1 METGWNFWQQI
12 IRYLMAWG
20 GTWFMAK
27 GMPEDMVQAFVGG
40 GVAVVGAVWWWLSF
54 RNAKPDANAVV

>member
-1 METGWNFWQQI
+1 
-12 IRYLMAWG
+12 
-20 GTWFMAK
+20 MAK

-54 RNAKPDANAVV
+54 RNAKPDENAVV